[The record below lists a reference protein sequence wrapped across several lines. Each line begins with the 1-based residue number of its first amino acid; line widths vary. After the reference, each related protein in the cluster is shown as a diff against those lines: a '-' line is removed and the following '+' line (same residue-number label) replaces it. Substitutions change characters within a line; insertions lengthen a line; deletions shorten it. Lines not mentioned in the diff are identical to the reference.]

1 MKSYMSKIADN
12 TEVIAYNTEKTAYYA
27 KKNAELTN
35 ALGFLVALK

>member
-1 MKSYMSKIADN
+1 MIDINLRSLKL
-12 TEVIAYNTEKTAYYA
+12 A